1 MKKKTIVILTL
12 IFVVLGV
19 AAGAYIYLGNTPEAP
34 ESKPNSEN
42 SKDDENQDKQKDEKE
57 PEEKDQTTEEAEG
70 DITFLIMGVD
80 DGERTDTIMVCKYFD
95 DTGKIA
101 VLSVPRDTRA
111 LIPGYGLDKINHAHV
126 YGGAELSLEAVNNL
140 LDMDIEY
147 HVRVD
152 YKIVEEIVD
161 TLGGVEVDVPNGIE
175 GLEPGVQTLDGGQ
188 AELFLRHRKGYYNQ
202 DLGRI
207 SAQQEFIESLL
218 LKMAETRNI
227 IKISSMIKSSL
238 NHVETNIP
246 LRTALGY
253 VIKLRGI
260 DGSKFQMETLPGTP
274 AMINEVSYILVD
286 GEEIP
291 KVVERLFL
299 NSDI

>member
-126 YGGAELSLEAVNNL
+126 YGGAELSLEL
-140 LDMDIEY
+140 
-147 HVRVD
+147 
-152 YKIVEEIVD
+152 
-161 TLGGVEVDVPNGIE
+161 
-175 GLEPGVQTLDGGQ
+175 
-188 AELFLRHRKGYYNQ
+188 
-202 DLGRI
+202 
-207 SAQQEFIESLL
+207 SL
-218 LKMAETRNI
+218 I
-227 IKISSMIKSSL
+227 HI
-238 NHVETNIP
+238 
-246 LRTALGY
+246 
-253 VIKLRGI
+253 
-260 DGSKFQMETLPGTP
+260 
-274 AMINEVSYILVD
+274 
-286 GEEIP
+286 
-291 KVVERLFL
+291 
-299 NSDI
+299 